1 MHWVRFA
8 FVLAAVWVM
17 NARAEQQVVTAWPT
31 TTNYLGFI
39 DFEQAIDG
47 RIHVLVGGQY
57 ALYLDGEL
65 VGEGDGGAGLASYE
79 VSFSRNT
86 NNIALVVED
95 EGFPN
100 SYGYFLAVETEEA
113 LVVASPS
120 DRTFP
125 WFWTDSPLQNEPGAD
140 WMELRSNRL
149 DRHEEDGQAVSWTP
163 VQEGSL
169 SGGAFAEVLGLDTDV
184 RSLAGYPGGADGGR
198 GGLQLRSFKGVNLA
212 LGSYSADPNLVDG
225 DINTSFNFRRGASAL
240 LQSAQTDLGRL
251 VPISKVR
258 VLTEP
263 PSRGSFEDVSLRG
276 YSIFVSKDGVD
287 FIEVGSANNIVN
299 FQETTVEFPTIVARH
314 VRLVATDFSTRD
326 ASPRVGEMEVYGD
339 GLGASGL
346 YTSPPMNLA
355 DGAPINFRAVRAYG
369 EVPDQTDMKLRFR
382 TGNDGALWE
391 AWSPWQAASASGL
404 DVAEPRSHLQFQVL
418 MDSRDVLVSPR
429 LDSLH
434 IEYDAEIIPARGA
447 QSWIAPLQVPI
458 GQDVDFTYR
467 LQIEMEGA
475 EGEGVERVAV
485 LTQWPATVD
494 WNAITSTG
502 AASVDRERSYATDD
516 SLVVHFSPPIA
527 ETTELTIPFTSR
539 LLSAKHRFSSF
550 LFSPQSSNPLKTD
563 ERSGVD
569 EASGE
574 SFALTVTTDDFEIP
588 ILQDVEVSPAIVT
601 PNGDGINDSASLR
614 FTLGRMEDATLRL
627 EVYTMSG
634 QRVRTISYEGINA
647 GRYGGWDSSS
657 LVRWDGRDDAG
668 HLVAPGVYV
677 YKLVVE
683 LDPTERASVGS
694 IGVAW

>member
-17 NARAEQQVVTAWPT
+17 SARAEQQVVTTWPT

-47 RIHVLVGGQY
+47 RIYVLVGGQY
-57 ALYLDGEL
+57 ALYLDGDL
-65 VGEGDGGAGLASYE
+65 IGEGDSGVGLVSYE
-79 VSFSRNT
+79 VPFSRNT

-95 EGFPN
+95 EGLPDT
-100 SYGYFLAVETEEA
+100 YGYFLAVETENA

-184 RSLAGYPGGADGGR
+184 RSLAGYPGGTDGGQ

-574 SFALTVTTDDFEIP
+574 SFALTVTTNDFEIP

-614 FTLGRMEDATLRL
+614 FTLGRMEDAVLRL